1 MTERQTHRT
10 YHTQAHRELNH
21 LIEKH
26 TRTGMIPQ
34 PAHSRHDARVVHNLS
49 VSAPALHRRGHHN
62 KTYQYEGRILKSE
75 LRIHP
80 LASVPSASASTR
92 TYRDERN
99 SLHRDT
105 PRPTT
110 GARGSAGETHCRTS
124 QQASV
129 QARQASR
136 CRRKK
141 GNRRSIVLVEQVLQ
155 STVVA
160 GITQGDANQNKPCP
174 GKKKTFGA
182 RVLPLYLKCMCRCTS
197 RQRGDGRVLG
207 SRSVAGGYRWTVLG
221 FVGSRRP
228 VKLWALPRGNAR
240 IAGRRDRAVW
250 GGLRRVPSCDAMRC
264 DALR

>member
-1 MTERQTHRT
+1 MTERQRRRT
-10 YHTQAHRELNH
+10 YHAQAHGELNH

-26 TRTGMIPQ
+26 TRTGMVPQ

-80 LASVPSASASTR
+80 LASVPSTSASTR
-92 TYRDERN
+92 TYRDERD
-99 SLHRDT
+99 SLHRDA

-110 GARGSAGETHCRTS
+110 GARGSAGETHCRAS

-129 QARQASR
+129 QARQTSR

-141 GNRRSIVLVEQVLQ
+141 GNRRSIALVEQVLK
-155 STVVA
+155 SVVGA

-174 GKKKTFGA
+174 GKKKRFGA
-182 RVLPLYLKCMCRCTS
+182 RVLPLYLKCRCRCTS
-197 RQRGDGRVLG
+197 RQSGDGRVLG
-207 SRSVAGGYRWTVLG
+207 SVAGGFRWTVLG
-221 FVGSRRP
+221 PGAPSSFWFFPGETR
-228 VKLWALPRGNAR
+228 
-240 IAGRRDRAVW
+240 
-250 GGLRRVPSCDAMRC
+250 GLRGAGTAPCGAGCAGYLAAMRC

>member
-62 KTYQYEGRILKSE
+62 KTYQYEGRILKSK

-141 GNRRSIVLVEQVLQ
+141 GNRRSIV
-155 STVVA
+155 
-160 GITQGDANQNKPCP
+160 QNKPCP
-174 GKKKTFGA
+174 GKKKMFGA

-221 FVGSRRP
+221 FVGSTRL

-264 DALR
+264 DAMR

>member
-1 MTERQTHRT
+1 MTERQTRRT
-10 YHTQAHRELNH
+10 YHAQAHGELNH

-34 PAHSRHDARVVHNLS
+34 AAHSRHDARVVHNLS

-80 LASVPSASASTR
+80 LASVPSTSVSTR
-92 TYRDERN
+92 TYRDERD

-110 GARGSAGETHCRTS
+110 GARGSAGETHCRGS

-129 QARQASR
+129 QARQTSR

-141 GNRRSIVLVEQVLQ
+141 GNRRSIALVEQVLQ
-155 STVVA
+155 SM
-160 GITQGDANQNKPCP
+160 G
-174 GKKKTFGA
+174 
-182 RVLPLYLKCMCRCTS
+182 
-197 RQRGDGRVLG
+197 G
-207 SRSVAGGYRWTVLG
+207 SGNN
-221 FVGSRRP
+221 SRRRKP
-228 VKLWALPRGNAR
+228 KQTLSREKEKFR
-240 IAGRRDRAVW
+240 RAGP
-250 GGLRRVPSCDAMRC
+250 PSV
-264 DALR
+264 LKV

>member
-1 MTERQTHRT
+1 MTERQRRRT
-10 YHTQAHRELNH
+10 YHAQAHGELNH

-26 TRTGMIPQ
+26 TRTGMVPQ

-80 LASVPSASASTR
+80 LASVPSASAFTR
-92 TYRDERN
+92 TYRDERD

-110 GARGSAGETHCRTS
+110 GARGSAGETHCRAS

-129 QARQASR
+129 QARQTSR

-141 GNRRSIVLVEQVLQ
+141 RKPAVDCSRR
-155 STVVA
+155 A
-160 GITQGDANQNKPCP
+160 GIAECG
-174 GKKKTFGA
+174 
-182 RVLPLYLKCMCRCTS
+182 
-197 RQRGDGRVLG
+197 G
-207 SRSVAGGYRWTVLG
+207 SGNN
-221 FVGSRRP
+221 SRRRKP
-228 VKLWALPRGNAR
+228 KQTLSREKEKVRR
-240 IAGRRDRAVW
+240 AGP
-250 GGLRRVPSCDAMRC
+250 PSV
-264 DALR
+264 LKV